1 MVATVEVLADRDD
14 MALPAQLPA
23 FAPPLLPI
31 AAERTVEYTVHRN
44 DRGEFESFGIDHEAF
59 SIDNQ
64 PYQMHLGTAEQWT
77 VVNAADEGFVHVF
90 HIHVN
95 PFLVTH
101 VNGERLVTPEWRDT
115 YPLGPHL
122 GDSFTFTMN
131 LEDFAGMTVQHCHVL
146 AHEDLGMMEAV
157 EIV

>member
-1 MVATVEVLADRDD
+1 MRKPRQRLE
-14 MALPAQLPA
+14 PAQYRPNPSL
-23 FAPPLLPI
+23 APPFLQE
-31 AAERTVEYTVHRN
+31 ERRQQ
-44 DRGEFESFGIDHEAF
+44 A
-59 SIDNQ
+59 
-64 PYQMHLGTAEQWT
+64 
-77 VVNAADEGFVHVF
+77 
-90 HIHVN
+90 IHVN

-101 VNGERLVTPEWRDT
+101 VNGERHVTPEWRDT